1 MSEKMGN
8 RCFVLLPAGDPH
20 YARLF
25 DEVFSLAIMEAGL
38 VPYRVQ
44 QSPSEPLSID
54 LLLNEIAKADFVLAD
69 LSQNGEQIWFALG
82 CALAL
87 KKQLCLT
94 SSKATSRSPLSIRSL
109 KILSYP
115 ADALPSDY
123 RELEKKIKNQLL
135 GKEPEPVAPQPV
147 PVAIQA
153 APVAAQ
159 PVAVATQSVP
169 VAAQSAPVAVQPEPV
184 APQPDPATAQPLL
197 VTAPIPPESSLPKDL
212 TAHEVLALTIIDVH
226 ASAEGLSPRA
236 LGLEMQTRDSAHLTS
251 HAMNSLK
258 RRKYIERRPVPVA
271 DGAGGYISDN
281 LFITWSGKNWLLQHS
296 QRTNSLRSNSSAR
309 HFIMS
314 SR

>member
-8 RCFVLLPAGDPH
+8 RCFVLLPSGDPH

-135 GKEPEPVAPQPV
+135 GKEPEPVATNPTPVAAKPEPVASQPAPVATKPEPVAAQPVQVAPQP
-147 PVAIQA
+147 

-159 PVAVATQSVP
+159 PI
-169 VAAQSAPVAVQPEPV
+169 
-184 APQPDPATAQPLL
+184 L
-197 VTAPIPPESSLPKDL
+197 VTAPIPPESSLSKDL

-258 RRKYIERRPVPVA
+258 RRKFIERRPVPVA

-309 HFIMS
+309 QFIMS